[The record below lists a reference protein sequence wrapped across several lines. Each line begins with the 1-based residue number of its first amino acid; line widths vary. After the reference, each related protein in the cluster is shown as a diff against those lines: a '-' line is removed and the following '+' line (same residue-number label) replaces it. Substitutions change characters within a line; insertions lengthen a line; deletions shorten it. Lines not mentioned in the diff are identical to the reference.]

1 MLRYRNPIISHSSTI
16 NRKGTSMKRITL
28 TCLVLLIGIFLATA
42 ALAAADKAAIQ
53 KQVDEI
59 VAAIDGGKT
68 AADFKDAAKREPYY
82 VFIMQENGNLL
93 VHPSLEGQSLKE
105 KAEVVYNAVVKATP
119 GGSWVDYEWQGKM
132 KHTYAKKTKSG
143 LIVGSG
149 YSD

>member
-1 MLRYRNPIISHSSTI
+1 
-16 NRKGTSMKRITL
+16 MKRVTL
-28 TCLVLLIGIFLATA
+28 TCLVLLLGMFLATG
-42 ALAAADKAAIQ
+42 ALAEADKAAIQ

-59 VAAIDGGKT
+59 VTAIDGGKT

-82 VFIMQENGNLL
+82 VFIMEEDGKLL
-93 VHPSLEGQSLKE
+93 VHPALEGESLKE

-119 GGSWVDYEWQGKM
+119 EGSWVEYEWKGKM
-132 KHTYAKKTKSG
+132 KHTFVKKTKSG

>member
-1 MLRYRNPIISHSSTI
+1 MFRYRNSVVSHSSTI
-16 NRKGTSMKRITL
+16 SRKGISMKRATL

-93 VHPSLEGQSLKE
+93 VHPKLEGQSLKE

-119 GGSWVDYEWQGKM
+119 AGTWVEYEWQGKM
-132 KHTYAKKTKSG
+132 KHTYAKKTKGG

>member
-1 MLRYRNPIISHSSTI
+1 LLSYRNSVISHSSTI
-16 NRKGTSMKRITL
+16 SRKGISMKRVTL
-28 TCLVLLIGIFLATA
+28 TCLVLLIGIFLATGA
-42 ALAAADKAAIQ
+42 YAAADKAAIQ

-82 VFIMQENGNLL
+82 VFIMQENGSVL

-119 GGSWVDYEWQGKM
+119 AGSWVDYEWQGKM
-132 KHTYAKKTKSG
+132 KHTYVKKTKSG
-143 LIVGSG
+143 LIVGCG

>member
-1 MLRYRNPIISHSSTI
+1 
-16 NRKGTSMKRITL
+16 MKRVTL
-28 TCLVLLIGIFLATA
+28 TCLVLLISVFVATVA
-42 ALAAADKAAIQ
+42 FAEADKASIQ

-82 VFIMQENGNLL
+82 VFIMEENGNLL

-105 KAEVVYNAVVKATP
+105 KAEVVYNAVVKATT
-119 GGSWVDYEWQGKM
+119 GGTWVEYEWKGKL
-132 KHTYAKKTKSG
+132 KHTYVKKTKSG

>member
-1 MLRYRNPIISHSSTI
+1 
-16 NRKGTSMKRITL
+16 MKRVIL
-28 TCLVLLIGIFLATA
+28 TCLVALIGIFLATG

-59 VAAIDGGKT
+59 VVAIDGGKK

-82 VFIMQENGNLL
+82 VFIMQENGSLL
-93 VHPSLEGQSLKE
+93 VHPSMEGQSLKE

-119 GGSWVDYEWQGKM
+119 AGSWVEYEWQGKM
-132 KHTYAKKTKSG
+132 KHTYVKKTKGG

>member
-1 MLRYRNPIISHSSTI
+1 
-16 NRKGTSMKRITL
+16 MKRITL
-28 TCLVLLIGIFLATA
+28 TCLVLLIGIFVASA

-68 AADFKDAAKREPYY
+68 AADFTDAAKREPYY

-93 VHPSLEGQSLKE
+93 VPRHWRGRAKRES
-105 KAEVVYNAVVKATP
+105 
-119 GGSWVDYEWQGKM
+119 GSCLQCRGKGDSGRCWVDYEWQGKM

-149 YSD
+149 YED

>member
-1 MLRYRNPIISHSSTI
+1 
-16 NRKGTSMKRITL
+16 MKRVTL
-28 TCLVLLIGIFLATA
+28 AGLVLFLGIFLATGAWA
-42 ALAAADKAAIQ
+42 APDKAAIQ

-68 AADFKDAAKREPYY
+68 ADDFKDAAKREPYY
-82 VFIMQENGNLL
+82 VFIMQENGTLL
-93 VHPSLEGQSLKE
+93 VHPTLEKQSLKE

-119 GGSWVDYEWQGKM
+119 AGSWVDYEWQGKM
-132 KHTYAKKTKSG
+132 KHTYAKKTKGG

>member
-1 MLRYRNPIISHSSTI
+1 MPRHGNSVISHSSTI
-16 NRKGTSMKRITL
+16 SRKGISMKKVAL
-28 TCLVLLIGIFLATA
+28 TCLVFLMGILLTTS
-42 ALAAADKAAIQ
+42 ALSAADKAAIQ

-82 VFIMQENGNLL
+82 VFIMQENGSLL

-105 KAEVVYNAVVKATP
+105 KAAVVYNAVVKATP
-119 GGSWVDYEWQGKM
+119 AGTWVDYEWQGKM
-132 KHTYAKKTKSG
+132 KHTYAKRTKSG

>member
-1 MLRYRNPIISHSSTI
+1 
-16 NRKGTSMKRITL
+16 MKRVMVTW
-28 TCLVLLIGIFLATA
+28 LVLLVGICVATG

-59 VAAIDGGKT
+59 VVAIDGGKT
-68 AADFKDAAKREPYY
+68 AADFKAAAKKEPYY
-82 VFIMQENGNLL
+82 VFIMQENGTLL

-105 KAEVVYNAVVKATP
+105 KAEVVYNAVVKGTTA
-119 GGSWVDYEWQGKM
+119 GSWVDYEWQGKM
-132 KHTYAKKTKSG
+132 KHTYAKKTKGG

>member
-16 NRKGTSMKRITL
+16 NRKGISMKRITL

-93 VHPSLEGQSLKE
+93 VHRKLEGQSLKE
-105 KAEVVYNAVVKATP
+105 K
-119 GGSWVDYEWQGKM
+119 GGSC
-132 KHTYAKKTKSG
+132 
-143 LIVGSG
+143 L
-149 YSD
+149 